1 MTYVC
6 FSLKPLQISCFSSLP
21 EQFTRSPK
29 DLSNVGYASADEV
42 TDVRDTMCAK
52 LYDQAEGKVAY
63 SVIFLNPQVSL
74 AEYFDNFDYVLDKSP
89 FFGYEE
95 NL

>member
-1 MTYVC
+1 M
-6 FSLKPLQISCFSSLP
+6 
-21 EQFTRSPK
+21 
-29 DLSNVGYASADEV
+29 GYASADEV
-42 TDVRDTMCAK
+42 VDVRDTMCAK

-63 SVIFLNPQVSL
+63 SVFFLNPQVSL
-74 AEYFDNFDYVLDKSP
+74 AEYSDNFDYVLDKSL